1 MHKIV
6 LVLASLA
13 CAGHGRRV
21 KLSTESQDP
30 SKVAQPNRIA
40 NAKSTGKQSSALA
53 ALLLASNPTAGFK
66 SLGSAGRLAVGSPT
80 LSRLRPAVSPLMQ
93 TEPKAA
99 ETNKEATDGSGGVRQ
114 LLGLKGA
121 SQADKDAPFNWK
133 IRLQLMKPATWIP
146 LIWGVACGAAA
157 SGQYHAIW
165 NIFGSAPTTDSW
177 GVVGTDTAKGF
188 AAMILAGPFMCGF
201 TQTINDWFDR
211 DLDAINEPYRPI
223 PSGAITPTEVYQQIA
238 ALIIGGG
245 VLAYSLDQWAGNEW
259 PVISLVASIGTIM
272 AYIYSA
278 PPLKLKAEGWL
289 GTYALG
295 SSYIALPWWC
305 GHAMFNAGS
314 ISKEEIV
321 LTILYSIA
329 GLGIAIVNDFKSI
342 EGDRELG
349 MNSLPVAFGVDT
361 AKWITV
367 ASIDVT
373 QLGVAAYL
381 YAIGET
387 RYAAILFGLV
397 LPQMFSQVKFVED
410 PVANDVKYQ
419 AAAQPFLVSGIL
431 CTALAVGH
439 HSFAA

>member
-1 MHKIV
+1 MSLQTTERADAV
-6 LVLASLA
+6 NSLASLVLAM
-13 CAGHGRRV
+13 
-21 KLSTESQDP
+21 
-30 SKVAQPNRIA
+30 
-40 NAKSTGKQSSALA
+40 
-53 ALLLASNPTAGFK
+53 
-66 SLGSAGRLAVGSPT
+66 SPT
-80 LSRLRPAVSPLMQ
+80 CGRGCPHASPSQRLRASRRTPLMKDNP

-99 ETNKEATDGSGGVRQ
+99 ETNAEATDGSAGIRQ

-121 SQADKDAPFNWK
+121 GVADKDAPFNWK
-133 IRLQLMKPATWIP
+133 IRLQLTKPATWVP

-157 SGQYHAIW
+157 SGSYHSIW
-165 NIFGSAPTTDSW
+165 NLFGDAPTTDSV
-177 GVVGTDTAKGF
+177 GVVVEDTFKAL

-211 DLDAINEPYRPI
+211 ELDAINEPYRPI
-223 PSGAITPTEVYQQIA
+223 PSGAITPVEIAQQVA
-238 ALIIGGG
+238 FLLGGSLALGLG
-245 VLAYSLDQWAGNEW
+245 LDNWAGNDW
-259 PVISLVASIGTIM
+259 PVITAVAALGTFL

-314 ISKEEIV
+314 IGPEEVV

-349 MNSLPVAFGVDT
+349 MNSLPVAFGIDT
-361 AKWITV
+361 AKWICV
-367 ASIDVT
+367 GSIDAT

-381 YAIGET
+381 YAIGEPV
-387 RYAAILFGLV
+387 YAAILFALV
-397 LPQMFSQVKFVED
+397 LPQMFSQVSFIQD

-419 AAAQPFLVSGIL
+419 AAAQPFLVFGIL
-431 CTALAVGH
+431 DTALAVGH
-439 HSFAA
+439 HSFR